1 MAHADQHRWAAQLR
15 AIPATFRVAV
25 EGVDDDALRQ
35 RPAAGE
41 WSAVDVLGHMS
52 DKMQEWTRRV
62 ERVAVEERP
71 ALPGY
76 DQDALVRE
84 RAYQRADAEALLARL
99 DDACER
105 FASIVERLPDDALGR
120 EGVHAEYGPFT
131 IRKCVEAPLASV
143 PEHVAQVKAA
153 WARAV

>member
-1 MAHADQHRWAAQLR
+1 MAHTNPQQWANQLR
-15 AIPATFRVAV
+15 AIPATFRAAV

-41 WSAVDVLGHMS
+41 WSAIEVLGHMI

-84 RAYQRADAEALLARL
+84 RAYQHADVEALLARL

-105 FASIVERLPDDALGR
+105 FASVVERLPDDVLGR

-131 IRKCVEAPLASV
+131 IRQCVEAPLASV